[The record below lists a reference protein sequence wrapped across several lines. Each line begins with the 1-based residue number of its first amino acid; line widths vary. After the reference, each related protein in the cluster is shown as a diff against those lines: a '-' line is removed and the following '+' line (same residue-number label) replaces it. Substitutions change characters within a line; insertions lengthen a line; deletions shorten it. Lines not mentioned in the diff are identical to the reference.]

1 MTFLKSLWRK
11 LFPVKSFDSG
21 VFYNRPRTLVDHTL
35 DSFSEKIAQQ
45 MFRRKAYDPSQDE
58 NRILKGEVESYFE

>member
-11 LFPVKSFDSG
+11 LFRKEVLI
-21 VFYNRPRTLVDHTL
+21 YQ
-35 DSFSEKIAQQ
+35 SEWRDVPAYIGKDIT
-45 MFRRKAYDPSQDE
+45 MTYDPSQDE